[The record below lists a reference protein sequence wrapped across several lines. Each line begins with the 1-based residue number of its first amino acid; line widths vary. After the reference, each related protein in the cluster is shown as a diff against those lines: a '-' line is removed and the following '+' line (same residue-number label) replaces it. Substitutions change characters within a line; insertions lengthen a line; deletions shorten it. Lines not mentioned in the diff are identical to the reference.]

1 MDFGASHLVYCAL
14 TLRFTTVH
22 LKGCPKTAESVEKV
36 GFLGIDFACRD
47 YPLLCY

>member
-1 MDFGASHLVYCAL
+1 MAEQSTAPGAFSAVAQ
-14 TLRFTTVH
+14 
-22 LKGCPKTAESVEKV
+22 KQSESVEKV